1 MPTPGGCLCGAVRYT
16 IAAEPL
22 GARMCWCRDC
32 QRIASGSATV
42 NVLFLE
48 EAVAI
53 TGDLAL
59 FTMIADS
66 GNTVERGFC
75 KVCGA
80 QIYSRTG
87 GFMGLSFAIP
97 IDVATRVQGQL
108 VATGRVERGRFGVSI
123 QELDQSLARAFG
135 MSTPRGALVTGV
147 EPDSPAAAA
156 GLKTGDVIVA
166 LDGRPIDRSAG

>member
-1 MPTPGGCLCGAVRYT
+1 MTHPGGCLCGAIRYT

-42 NVLFLE
+42 NVLFPE

-53 TGDLAL
+53 TGDLGL

-75 KVCGA
+75 KVCGS
-80 QIYSRTG
+80 QIYSRTVTPK
-87 GFMGLSFAIP
+87 GLPMRVRAGTLDDPELCAPTAAIWTESAP
-97 IDVATRVQGQL
+97 IWAP
-108 VATGRVERGRFGVSI
+108 I
-123 QELDQSLARAFG
+123 
-135 MSTPRGALVTGV
+135 
-147 EPDSPAAAA
+147 PDHFIRHPKGPPPA
-156 GLKTGDVIVA
+156 
-166 LDGRPIDRSAG
+166 

>member
-1 MPTPGGCLCGAVRYT
+1 MTHPGGCLCGAVRYT
-16 IAAEPL
+16 ISADPI

-42 NVLFLE
+42 NVLFPE

-75 KVCGA
+75 KVCGS
-80 QIYSRTG
+80 QMYSRTVSPK
-87 GFMGLSFAIP
+87 GLPMRVRAGTLDDPELCPPTTVIWGDSAPSWAPIP
-97 IDVATRVQGQL
+97 AD
-108 VATGRVERGRFGVSI
+108 
-123 QELDQSLARAFG
+123 
-135 MSTPRGALVTGV
+135 MPRLPKGPPPV
-147 EPDSPAAAA
+147 
-156 GLKTGDVIVA
+156 
-166 LDGRPIDRSAG
+166 